1 MQKINIAK
9 KEDRVFFHVIGDSIE
24 YMDIDYIIRKHP
36 EMKDEVEKL
45 RFELTEKINRAR
57 EESNAYGGLLD
68 GVRS

>member
-45 RFELTEKINRAR
+45 RFELKMPLIFTK
-57 EESNAYGGLLD
+57 
-68 GVRS
+68 